1 MRRSR
6 CGQGFLLFGG
16 SRVRPSECAE
26 LLPLPLLAFLTVA
39 DGLAATSLFGLV
51 GSSCSSTASP
61 CAPGSSSPNP
71 STTVEGGAAC
81 GGLSRALAGGS
92 SFSAGPSS
100 HRLPSSRGRRR
111 SRRWRGVAGF
121 FLPLLFASRLLET
134 GYFTSRMQLLCAM
147 QKNQCLS
154 HFASRCWT

>member
-1 MRRSR
+1 MLGVSAVGAGDKEEQGMRRSR

-111 SRRWRGVAGF
+111 SRRW
-121 FLPLLFASRLLET
+121 
-134 GYFTSRMQLLCAM
+134 
-147 QKNQCLS
+147 
-154 HFASRCWT
+154 